1 MPRGAEG
8 RTNWQTEAEYFTVE
22 ILLNLELSGQAGGAQ
37 AQQETDHLD
46 RGPTHRH
53 LGRTR
58 SAAREAV
65 TRTEAV

>member
-8 RTNWQTEAEYFTVE
+8 RTNWETEVEYFRVE
-22 ILLNLELSGQAGGAQ
+22 ILLDLELAGQAGSAQ
-37 AQQETDHLD
+37 AQQGTDHLD

-53 LGRTR
+53 LWRTR
-58 SAAREAV
+58 KAAREAV